1 MAESKWVVVRNPDL
15 PDAPAAV
22 VPRASLEALQEKG
35 FEVVE
40 DSDIELPRSVSG
52 KGSEPEPEPA
62 VEEKPKPKGKDEVTD
77 A

>member
-52 KGSEPEPEPA
+52 KGSEPEPEIVAEPV
-62 VEEKPKPKGKDEVTD
+62 VEEKSKPKGKDE
-77 A
+77 